1 MLRGKVTNVTSAGV
15 FVQTADF
22 GTVGPCQAVLA
33 NYAVG
38 DMVLLSN
45 VGTDIAPDLVVVGKL
60 TAKGG
65 VTPSATTDN
74 AVARFD
80 GTGGA
85 LQNSGVTIDDSN
97 NVNITDSSDVA
108 LRVIASTG
116 NPYLVRRAEDGSDLY
131 DSWQSPTTTTRFQ
144 LRVTQTQWRLQ
155 RSESGTFDVLT
166 AERTSGRVTIGAAG
180 TTAGIELGSSGP
192 TITTGTGAPS
202 HSAPDGSLY
211 LRTDGTATTTLYV
224 RAAGAWTALS

>member
-1 MLRGKVTNVTSAGV
+1 MITLGLVANVDTSGVYVTMPGARGVLRGPYETLQNV
-15 FVQTADF
+15 
-22 GTVGPCQAVLA
+22 
-33 NYAVG
+33 AVG
-38 DMVLLSN
+38 DRV
-45 VGTDIAPDLVVVGKL
+45 LVVTTDDGENVIVGQ
-60 TAKGG
+60 AA
-65 VTPSATTDN
+65 ATSPRSVPATSTDN
-74 AVARFD
+74 AVPRFD

-166 AERTSGRVTIGAAG
+166 AERTTGRVTIGAAG

-202 HSAPDGSLY
+202 DSAPDGSLY
-211 LRTDGTATTTLYV
+211 LRTDGGAGSTLYV
-224 RAAGAWTALS
+224 RETGAWVAK

>member
-1 MLRGKVTNVTSAGV
+1 MKK
-15 FVQTADF
+15 
-22 GTVGPCQAVLA
+22 P
-33 NYAVG
+33 
-38 DMVLLSN
+38 
-45 VGTDIAPDLVVVGKL
+45 
-60 TAKGG
+60 TAKSVEEVNIYLEGLSLRIPD
-65 VTPSATTDN
+65 TSTDN

-166 AERTSGRVTIGAAG
+166 AERTTGRVTIGAAG

-211 LRTDGTATTTLYV
+211 LRTDGGAGSTLYV
-224 RAAGAWTALS
+224 REAGAWVAK

>member
-1 MLRGKVTNVTSAGV
+1 MFRGKVTNVTSAGV

-22 GTVGPCQAVLA
+22 GTVGPCQAVVA

-166 AERTSGRVTIGAAG
+166 AERTTGRVTIGAAG

-211 LRTDGTATTTLYV
+211 LRTDGGAGSTLYV
-224 RAAGAWTALS
+224 RETGAWVAK

>member
-1 MLRGKVTNVTSAGV
+1 MITLGLVANVDTSGVYVTMPGARGVLRGPYETLQNV
-15 FVQTADF
+15 
-22 GTVGPCQAVLA
+22 
-33 NYAVG
+33 AVG
-38 DMVLLSN
+38 DRV
-45 VGTDIAPDLVVVGKL
+45 LVVTTDDGENVIVGQ
-60 TAKGG
+60 AA
-65 VTPSATTDN
+65 ATSPRSVPATSTDN
-74 AVARFD
+74 AVPRFD

-116 NPYLVRRAEDGSDLY
+116 NPYLVRRAEDGSDLF

-166 AERTSGRVTIGAAG
+166 AERTTGRVTIGAAG

-211 LRTDGTATTTLYV
+211 LRTDGGAGSTLYV
-224 RAAGAWTALS
+224 REAGAWVAK